1 MNQLKNYTYHHGR
14 GVDTGTHAYGYFAM
28 YQMIALLNAPYQ
40 PTTLD
45 PTKGLRYILEEYT
58 LCCNWK
64 KCSND
69 KCM

>member
-1 MNQLKNYTYHHGR
+1 
-14 GVDTGTHAYGYFAM
+14 
-28 YQMIALLNAPYQ
+28 MIALLNAPYW

-45 PTKGLRYILEEYT
+45 PTDFGLKNVDFVLHIKGPRYILEEYT

-69 KCM
+69 KCV